1 MHLAQAVVLFCGVF
15 GIVGVP
21 ADTQLAHELGAEPID
36 ESTGLGGNVVEGSAA
51 AAAGREPGDDL
62 VSIAGE
68 PVVRFEDVGPLV
80 EERGGD
86 EVALVVERDGR
97 TIEVDTTIGRRPDDR
112 SLGFLGIGGG
122 FPEQPNVR
130 AGFVRTFTEAG
141 STTAT
146 FLGETVT
153 SLGSFFTGGIGDF
166 ASTVIEGGNTEP
178 SGPTVGSG
186 GSGGAASSASVDDSG
201 PNRLVL
207 IRGVARIEIGRAQ
220 V

>member
-1 MHLAQAVVLFCGVF
+1 M
-15 GIVGVP
+15 IV
-21 ADTQLAHELGAEPID
+21 
-36 ESTGLGGNVVEGSAA
+36 
-51 AAAGREPGDDL
+51 
-62 VSIAGE
+62 
-68 PVVRFEDVGPLV
+68 
-80 EERGGD
+80 
-86 EVALVVERDGR
+86 VALMAFIILPCFLFKQKTAYDMRISDWSSDVCSSD
-97 TIEVDTTIGRRPDDR
+97 IEVDTTIGRRPDDR

-153 SLGSFFTGGIGDF
+153 SLGSFFTGGISDF

-201 PNRLVL
+201 QNRLVSIL
-207 IRGVARIEIGRAQ
+207 GVARIGASMGDDEISDFLILMADRKSTRLNSSH
-220 V
+220 